1 MPQPALHP
9 APGAVFVYGTLKSGE
24 QNHRH
29 ALESGLLGVAPAFIE
44 GYRVY
49 DLEPEHYPALVR
61 GQGRVYGEVLSF
73 ADLER
78 ALVRLDWLEA
88 IHENPPEYRR
98 EEDWAQLESGA
109 RLGRTRSSRVWVYL
123 YLYEFTLER
132 PGATWVQDGVWRGQ
146 FTPRR
151 GASSSSSSSSL

>member
-1 MPQPALHP
+1 MPN
-9 APGAVFVYGTLKSGE
+9 AVFVYGTLKSSE

-29 ALESGLLGVAPAFIE
+29 ALESGLLEVSPASID
-44 GYRVY
+44 GYALY

-61 GQGRVYGEVLSF
+61 DDGVGGEGRVYGEVLTF
-73 ADLER
+73 EHLEH

-98 EEDWAQLESGA
+98 EQAWAQLDSGA
-109 RLGRTRSSRVWVYL
+109 QLGRTRSSRVRVYL
-123 YLYEFTLER
+123 YLYNFTLER
-132 PGATWVQDGVWRGQ
+132 PGATQVKEGLWRGQ

-151 GASSSSSSSSL
+151 GSSSSSSSS

>member
-1 MPQPALHP
+1 MSQSVPN
-9 APGAVFVYGTLKSGE
+9 AVFVYGTLKSGE

-49 DLEPEHYPALVR
+49 NLEPEHYPALVR
-61 GQGRVYGEVLSF
+61 DEGRVYGEVLTF
-73 ADLER
+73 ANLEH
-78 ALVRLDWLEA
+78 ALIRLDWLEA

-109 RLGRTRSSRVWVYL
+109 QVWVYL

-132 PGATWVQDGVWRGQ
+132 PGATLVKEDLWRGQ

-151 GASSSSSSSSL
+151 GSSSSSS